1 MINIAICDDNV
12 FTTTQIENLITSFM
26 KHKNVE
32 YNIDVYFDGSTL
44 LNGCSTTCVYDLAF
58 LDIEMRVDGITVA
71 RKMREKSY
79 DTVIIFISAYT
90 SDCQELFE
98 VEPLRFV
105 QKPIDQVRFNEY
117 LELALKKIISEKKI
131 YSFMFKHKRFSIL
144 VKDIIYFES
153 RLHTI
158 IIHTVNGDMYQSGKL
173 NDIENK
179 FQEGQ
184 HNFLRIHQ
192 SFFVNLHYIQALSF
206 SEVNLYDGT
215 YLKISENRRKM
226 VREQYLRIMERL

>member
-90 SDCQELFE
+90 SYCQELFE

-131 YSFMFKHKRFSIL
+131 YSFMFKHK
-144 VKDIIYFES
+144 
-153 RLHTI
+153 
-158 IIHTVNGDMYQSGKL
+158 
-173 NDIENK
+173 
-179 FQEGQ
+179 
-184 HNFLRIHQ
+184 
-192 SFFVNLHYIQALSF
+192 
-206 SEVNLYDGT
+206 
-215 YLKISENRRKM
+215 
-226 VREQYLRIMERL
+226 